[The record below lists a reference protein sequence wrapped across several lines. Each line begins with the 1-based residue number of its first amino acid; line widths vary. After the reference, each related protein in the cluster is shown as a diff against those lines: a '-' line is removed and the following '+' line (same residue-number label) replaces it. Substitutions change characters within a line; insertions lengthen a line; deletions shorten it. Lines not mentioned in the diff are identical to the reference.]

1 MFVKPLSNALIKV
14 LETMFPQP
22 FYNLD
27 VLPEYILIQNDEK
40 CSFL

>member
-1 MFVKPLSNALIKV
+1 MFLKPLNNVIIKV

-22 FYNLD
+22 LYNLN